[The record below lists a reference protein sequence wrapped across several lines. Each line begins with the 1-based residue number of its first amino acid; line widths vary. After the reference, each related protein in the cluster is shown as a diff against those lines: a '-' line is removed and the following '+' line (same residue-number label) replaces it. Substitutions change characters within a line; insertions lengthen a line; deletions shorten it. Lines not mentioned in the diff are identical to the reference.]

1 MSSSSASFVT
11 RRAFLIAAAAA
22 AARPAC
28 AVPSTKMGIAETSF
42 MTVRKPKD
50 TYEFLEYCH
59 SLGGGGIQASLT
71 SSEPEYL
78 KKLRTR
84 AEEWGMYIE
93 VMAGLPK
100 PDDSGAFERTV
111 SAAKEAGALLVR
123 AACLAGRRYETFSTL
138 AAWQTF
144 ITESRAAIA
153 RALPVAEKHRLPL
166 ALENHKDWLADEM
179 AALMKDKSSEYLGV
193 CLDTGNNIALLDDP
207 MTAVEKLA
215 PFTLSTHIKD
225 VGVEPYTDGFLLSE
239 MPLGEGILDLRKIVS
254 IIQRARPSARMTL
267 ETITRNPLE
276 IPCFTDKYWVT
287 FPERSGWNLAKTL
300 VLVRNAARR
309 LEPLPRIDRLDPAA
323 QLRLE
328 EDNVKQSL
336 HYAREQLRL

>member
-1 MSSSSASFVT
+1 MT
-11 RRAFLIAAAAA
+11 RRTFLIATAAAGA
-22 AARPAC
+22 TPAF
-28 AVPSTKMGIAETSF
+28 AVPAAKMGVATTSF
-42 MTVRKPKD
+42 MTARKPRD

-59 SLGGGGIQASLT
+59 SLGAGGIQSSLT
-71 SSEPEYL
+71 SLEPEYL

-100 PDDSGAFERTV
+100 QDDSGAFERTV
-111 SAAKEAGALLVR
+111 SGAKQAGALLVR
-123 AACLAGRRYETFSTL
+123 AACLAGRRYETFAKL
-138 AAWQTF
+138 ADWQTF
-144 ITESRAAIA
+144 ITDSRAAIT
-153 RALPVAEKHRLPL
+153 RALPVVEKHRLPL

-179 AALMKDKSSEYLGV
+179 VALLKDKSSEYLGV

-207 MTAVEKLA
+207 MMTVEKLA
-215 PFTLSTHIKD
+215 PFALSTHIKD
-225 VGVEPYTDGFLLSE
+225 IGVEPYSDGFLLSE
-239 MPLGEGILDLRKIVS
+239 MPLGEGILELRKIVS
-254 IIQRARPSARMTL
+254 TIHAARPNARMTL

-276 IPCFTDKYWVT
+276 VPCFTEKYWVT

-309 LEPLPRIDRLDPAA
+309 LESLPRIDRLDPAA

-336 HYAREQLRL
+336 HYAREQLGL